1 LQSVPAPVTASP
13 YETFLL
19 EQGLE
24 QGNIG
29 RGIDADDSEQGVGRD
44 RAVQAEFMSQLEGAP
59 SPSTLSTTS
68 SNVGLHSHMFL
79 SGQATSE
86 LDMIVQDTKIAYLNG
101 SITLDQF
108 CVRVHALCRV
118 QCECISTM
126 CKPARRGSSVAEASR
141 TLT

>member
-1 LQSVPAPVTASP
+1 
-13 YETFLL
+13 
-19 EQGLE
+19 LE

-29 RGIDADDSEQGVGRD
+29 RGIDADDSEQGVGRN
-44 RAVQAEFMSQLEGAP
+44 RAAQAEFMSQLEGTL

-68 SNVGLHSHMFL
+68 STLALDSHICFL
-79 SGQATSE
+79 SGQASSE

-108 CVRVHALCRV
+108 CVRVHAMCRV